1 MENVGRGLINWNELR
16 RCCEFSQDFIVVCGF
31 LSHKMVVTKLLP
43 LCARIASRSFCK
55 RAAEFKGMI
64 NAGPREDPVFWSPP
78 TEWHTEGEKYRY
90 SYRLGYTGET
100 HKFDRLVTKYYISG
114 LFWGYMLYRLYYD
127 YMEVIGEPEWPLPRL
142 EKFTNEE
149 LGIPDDDSVAPRLYG
164 AAVV

>member
-1 MENVGRGLINWNELR
+1 
-16 RCCEFSQDFIVVCGF
+16 
-31 LSHKMVVTKLLP
+31 MVIIKLVSVWK
-43 LCARIASRSFCK
+43 RIGSRSFCK
-55 RAAEFKGMI
+55 RAAEFKGMV
-64 NAGPREDPVFWSPP
+64 NYGPREHPVFWKGPP
-78 TEWHTEGEKYRY
+78 EWLAEGEKYPFA
-90 SYRLGYTGET
+90 YRTGYAGEP

-142 EKFTNEE
+142 EQFTDEE